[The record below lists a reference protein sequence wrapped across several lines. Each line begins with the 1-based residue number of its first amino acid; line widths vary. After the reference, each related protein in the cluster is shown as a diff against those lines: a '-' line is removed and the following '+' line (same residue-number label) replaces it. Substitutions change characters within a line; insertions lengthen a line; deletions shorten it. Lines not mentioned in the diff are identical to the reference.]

1 LPGDAHYALRLLI
14 IVGGSTVIWVAVTLL
29 TGPEPIEHLRAFHA
43 RVRPRGGAWGPV
55 AVGSASGGAGR
66 DVLAWLAGV
75 AFVYGATFGVGMLLL
90 GPRLRGGL
98 FLAGAA
104 VSAVIMLRL
113 LRREEEEPA

>member
-1 LPGDAHYALRLLI
+1 MAQL
-14 IVGGSTVIWVAVTLL
+14 ST
-29 TGPEPIEHLRAFHA
+29 
-43 RVRPRGGAWGPV
+43 
-55 AVGSASGGAGR
+55 SCGAGR

-90 GPRLRGGL
+90 GPRMRGGL